1 MGRDRSMNQF
11 KPGDR
16 IQTLSGRL
24 GTIQSPTV
32 NMPIHHLIRFD
43 DGPILWVVKEAIE
56 IAHEPKRRRKS

>member
-24 GTIQSPTV
+24 GILQSPTA

-43 DGPILWVVKEAIE
+43 DGAILWVIKEVVE
-56 IAHEPKRRRKS
+56 IANEPKQRRKS